1 MNTTTF
7 LSSSVSPCVGGG
19 QDGDHLNSQRPSH
32 LAKFAFL
39 LSSARGEGSDE
50 PVVGF
55 HHDVEM
61 AACFSSRHLAG
72 GSMHNGSMMPVTPP
86 SISSSSLSLQGKCA
100 GGGIQPH
107 AVVYAGSPKKSLLD
121 TAALNMSTPFFTTP
135 DTVSLTAKTV
145 LKSLGESELAHY
157 LSFEHLRISKA
168 FCSFHIMSIRLQSF
182 FSSFLSPPSFSV
194 NSYHDGRS
202 HGFKIAL
209 DSFTTSAQGGYFQ
222 LDALSPP

>member
-1 MNTTTF
+1 MNTTTL
-7 LSSSVSPCVGGG
+7 LSPSAPPCVGDG

-86 SISSSSLSLQGKCA
+86 SISSSSLSLQGKSA

-145 LKSLGESELAHY
+145 LKNLGESELAHY
-157 LSFEHLRISKA
+157 LSFELLRISKA
-168 FCSFHIMSIRLQSF
+168 FFMPYVHSLTILLFIVPLPPLF
-182 FSSFLSPPSFSV
+182 F
-194 NSYHDGRS
+194 GE
-202 HGFKIAL
+202 
-209 DSFTTSAQGGYFQ
+209 
-222 LDALSPP
+222 

>member
-1 MNTTTF
+1 MNTTTL
-7 LSSSVSPCVGGG
+7 LSSSASPCVGGG
-19 QDGDHLNSQRPSH
+19 QDGDHLNCQRPSH
-32 LAKFAFL
+32 LVKFAFL

-86 SISSSSLSLQGKCA
+86 SISSSSLSLQGKSA

-145 LKSLGESELAHY
+145 LKNLGESELAHY
-157 LSFEHLRISKA
+157 LSFELLRISKA
-168 FCSFHIMSIRLQSF
+168 FFIHMSIHLQSF

-194 NSYHDGRS
+194 NSYHNGRS

-209 DSFTTSAQGGYFQ
+209 DSFTTSAQGGDFQ
-222 LDALSPP
+222 LSDALSPP